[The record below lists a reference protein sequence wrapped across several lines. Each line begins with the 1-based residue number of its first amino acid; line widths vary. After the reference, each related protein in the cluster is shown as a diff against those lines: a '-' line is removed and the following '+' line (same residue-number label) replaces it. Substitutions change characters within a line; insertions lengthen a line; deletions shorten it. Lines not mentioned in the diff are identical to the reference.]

1 MPFSG
6 FIYLAFV
13 VGEWGAVHIVKP
25 EVEEK
30 LMLVLFVFFLIIIF
44 K

>member
-13 VGEWGAVHIVKP
+13 VGEWGAVHVVKP

-30 LMLVLFVFFLIIIF
+30 LNAGSFFFLIIIF